1 MQSNEAYRPM
11 SAQEDEMPAQ
21 KKGFVR
27 VTGARMARTLDN
39 TEQGGSSVTRPDHGS
54 DIPARSS
61 TPLAVP
67 RNTDDL
73 SRQMQQTHIQQPGH
87 GHSADPAANQFWDS
101 SRYNPGPTSQIIPS
115 LPTLSTVSSAPVL
128 RRDMSISRKSMVGE
142 MGEYEYEDNSPGRGS
157 AGPSSPRSSQIRR
170 QSEEEAGPSRSESA
184 RRNSRMHYTRRPAP
198 PPPPVP
204 IIPAN
209 FISKTGRGDVSAGPS
224 SGGQFGETGDQRSP
238 TIRNTSST
246 NETSLSPRLLQ
257 SDSRRPS
264 YTQLTPEE
272 RRAKIAEDY
281 LTKGITAHNDTTGM
295 HDLTE
300 SAYYFRKAAEGGSS
314 GGCVL
319 YGKLSIGSRFVETDV
334 VYRSRSKTRVSR
346 TKRYRP
352 GI

>member
-1 MQSNEAYRPM
+1 
-11 SAQEDEMPAQ
+11 
-21 KKGFVR
+21 
-27 VTGARMARTLDN
+27 MARTLDN
-39 TEQGGSSVTRPDHGS
+39 SEQGSSTARPERGF
-54 DIPARSS
+54 DIPGRSS

-73 SRQMQQTHIQQPGH
+73 SRQMQQTHIQQPNH
-87 GHSADPAANQFWDS
+87 AHAADPAANQFWDS
-101 SRYNPGPTSQIIPS
+101 SRYNPGTTSQIIPS

-142 MGEYEYEDNSPGRGS
+142 MGEYEYEDDSTGRGF
-157 AGPSSPRSSQIRR
+157 AGSSSPRSSQMRGTT
-170 QSEEEAGPSRSESA
+170 EDEAGPSRPESA
-184 RRNSRMHYTRRPAP
+184 RRNWRMHYTRRPAP

-209 FISKTGRGDVSAGPS
+209 FISKSGRGDVSAGPS
-224 SGGQFGETGDQRSP
+224 SAGQYGDTGDQRSP

-246 NETSLSPRLLQ
+246 NQTSLSPRPLQ
-257 SDSRRPS
+257 TDSRRPS

-300 SAYYFRKAAEGGSS
+300 SAYYFGKAAEGGSS

-319 YGKLSIGSRFVETDV
+319 YGKSFPRGLFRRD
-334 VYRSRSKTRVSR
+334 
-346 TKRYRP
+346 
-352 GI
+352 